1 MEMWT
6 EVRRRVLTG
15 ELSKRA
21 ACQKY
26 GINWRTLMK
35 MLAHAE
41 PPGYRRKVQREK
53 PVVGSYLDWI
63 HEVLE
68 HDKQEPVKQRH
79 TAPSGAPEVAWPSS
93 GPCPRTSFAKGVR
106 LLADTQPSADIR
118 HVHALPKIHIRLP
131 KQAHDLLC
139 AASLLHLRTLSSPHP
154 GTRLLSQD
162 LEQDLGRG
170 SLGRRTIELAAGGS
184 RLSAAPRETRS

>member
-53 PVVGSYLDWI
+53 PARLDS
-63 HEVLE
+63 
-68 HDKQEPVKQRH
+68 R
-79 TAPSGAPEVAWPSS
+79 GAGARQAGASEAAAYCSFWSS
-93 GPCPRTSFAKGVR
+93 
-106 LLADTQPSADIR
+106 
-118 HVHALPKIHIRLP
+118 
-131 KQAHDLLC
+131 
-139 AASLLHLRTLSSPHP
+139 
-154 GTRLLSQD
+154 
-162 LEQDLGRG
+162 
-170 SLGRRTIELAAGGS
+170 
-184 RLSAAPRETRS
+184 